1 MESTTVFFM
10 FVTTKEENLEEQGN
24 LESNY
29 VSLIKRSK
37 IEKVIYEKLTSF
49 KLSVDKLMIEAQ
61 WREKLL
67 KAFMAP

>member
-1 MESTTVFFM
+1 M

-49 KLSVDKLMIEAQ
+49 KLSVDKVMIEAQ
-61 WREKLL
+61 WREK
-67 KAFMAP
+67 MRWPGS

>member
-1 MESTTVFFM
+1 M
-10 FVTTKEENLEEQGN
+10 
-24 LESNY
+24 
-29 VSLIKRSK
+29 KRSK

-49 KLSVDKLMIEAQ
+49 KLSVDKVMIEAQ